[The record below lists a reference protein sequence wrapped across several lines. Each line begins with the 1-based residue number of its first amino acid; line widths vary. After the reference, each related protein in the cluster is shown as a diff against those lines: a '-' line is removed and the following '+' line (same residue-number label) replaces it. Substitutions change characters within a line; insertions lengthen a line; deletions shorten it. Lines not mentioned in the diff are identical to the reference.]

1 MTHRLVTLMNE
12 TQVKGERAADTMLM
26 LIRTTYLHRKHLLL
40 PAALRH
46 MQHCRLINR
55 LMKAPLINRSDSI
68 ANTEVEIGK
77 MVEKYGMPLLHGKQW
92 NQDLKSKHVPTLT
105 CSFTFTASM
114 LITLFWKKKKENKE
128 SNSER
133 R

>member
-26 LIRTTYLHRKHLLL
+26 LIRRTYLHRKHLLL

-55 LMKAPLINRSDSI
+55 LMKASLINRSDSI
-68 ANTEVEIGK
+68 ANTEVEMK
-77 MVEKYGMPLLHGKQW
+77 TYGMPLLHGKQW
-92 NQDLKSKHVPTLT
+92 NQDLKSKHVPNLT

-114 LITLFWKKKKENKE
+114 LITLFWKKKENKE